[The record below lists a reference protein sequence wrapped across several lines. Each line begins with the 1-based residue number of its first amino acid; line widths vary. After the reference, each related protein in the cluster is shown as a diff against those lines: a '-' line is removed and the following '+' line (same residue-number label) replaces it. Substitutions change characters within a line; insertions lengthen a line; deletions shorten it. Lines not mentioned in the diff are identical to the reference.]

1 MTSIS
6 GPRKAGHILG
16 IILGA
21 VHLSVLAA
29 PSAGEDSGPPLAVLA
44 IGAVIGLAVIAL
56 LIQSWRRDQR
66 GPRRIAA
73 VLLVLAGLGALPGL
87 LVADVPA
94 ALQVGAGILVL
105 LTIATVVLL
114 FYPQRDSAALMDA
127 R

>member
-6 GPRKAGHILG
+6 GPRRAGHMLG
-16 IILGA
+16 IVVGVA
-21 VHLSVLAA
+21 HLSALAV
-29 PSAGEDSGPPLAVLA
+29 PSGGEDSGPPLAVLA

-73 VLLVLAGLGALPGL
+73 ILLVLAGLGALPGL

-114 FYPQRDSAALMDA
+114 FYPQRDSAALVDA

>member
-1 MTSIS
+1 MTSMS
-6 GPRKAGHILG
+6 GPRRAGHILG
-16 IILGA
+16 IIVGV
-21 VHLSVLAA
+21 VHLSALAV
-29 PSAGEDSGPPLAVLA
+29 PSDGEDTGPPLAVLA

-56 LIQSWRRDQR
+56 LILSWRRDQR

-73 VLLVLAGLGALPGL
+73 VLLVLAALGALPGL

-94 ALQVGAGILVL
+94 ALQVGAGLLVL

-114 FYPQRDSAALMDA
+114 FYPQRDSAALVDA

>member
-6 GPRKAGHILG
+6 GPRRAGHILG
-16 IILGA
+16 IVVGVA
-21 VHLSVLAA
+21 HLSALAV
-29 PSAGEDSGPPLAVLA
+29 PSGGEDSGPPLPVLA

-56 LIQSWRRDQR
+56 LILSWRRDQR

-94 ALQVGAGILVL
+94 PLQVSAGILVL

-114 FYPQRDSAALMDA
+114 FYPQRDSAALVDA